1 MIENMASFLPPFIG
15 SHHWESSDL
24 YPISPF
30 DTSLILS
37 VFSVAQVIF
46 APFNSVIKNK
56 LGAKNAVLVGFG
68 FLTLATFGLGA
79 IANFSDPHLFKYFA
93 VGLRFIQ
100 GQGDIM
106 L

>member
-1 MIENMASFLPPFIG
+1 MMIENMAAFLPPFID
-15 SHHWESSDL
+15 SHEWSVPKDL
-24 YPISPF
+24 NAISTF
-30 DTSLILS
+30 DVSLILS

-46 APFNSVIKNK
+46 APFNSAIKNK

-79 IANFSDPHLFKYFA
+79 IANFTDPYLFKYFA

-100 GQGDIM
+100 G
-106 L
+106 